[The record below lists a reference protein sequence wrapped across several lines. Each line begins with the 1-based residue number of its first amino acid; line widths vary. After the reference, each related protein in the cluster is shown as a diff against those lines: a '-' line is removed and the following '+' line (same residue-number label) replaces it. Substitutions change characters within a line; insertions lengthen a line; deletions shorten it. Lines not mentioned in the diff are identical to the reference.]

1 MSEKKNVR
9 LEIRDNGVG
18 ISESDIGRI
27 FDKGFTGE
35 NGRNGAKS
43 TGIGLYLCRKL
54 CEKMNL
60 KIEAGSKKSEG
71 TVITIIFPVG
81 SMVRELM

>member
-1 MSEKKNVR
+1 M
-9 LEIRDNGVG
+9 NGYARSTFVAKDFAA
-18 ISESDIGRI
+18 ESDIGRI
-27 FDKGFTGE
+27 FAKGFTGE

-60 KIEAGSKKSEG
+60 KLEACSKKGEENVKLLLETSIAF
-71 TVITIIFPVG
+71 T
-81 SMVRELM
+81 